1 MEPRAQAAFVR
12 SFHKYSG
19 LLLILLVSLK
29 LFSGFESYQ
38 KFGLLPGVQALR
50 WHTRVW
56 IDLPLTLLFLFH
68 ASYGIL
74 KIFILRGIAN
84 RPRAFALANLLPG
97 LLFLLILIFM
107 YVV

>member
-19 LLLILLVSLK
+19 LLLILLVGLK
-29 LFSGFESYQ
+29 LFSGFETHQ
-38 KFGLLPGVQALR
+38 KFGLLPGIQAMR
-50 WHTRVW
+50 WHTRAW

-74 KIFILRGIAN
+74 KISMIRGIGN
-84 RPRAFALANLLPG
+84 RGRAFLCANLVPG
-97 LLFLLILIFM
+97 ILFLLSLAFI
-107 YVV
+107 YVI